1 MSYFKQNAQT
11 FNSNGSWVAPAGCSF
26 VILTG
31 YGGGGGGGGGS
42 SAATQGGGGGGGSNV
57 STVMVPVTAGTSYT
71 VTIGAGGTGGAAAT
85 NGNDGAATSFGSL
98 ATFVGASKGYN
109 GGGAAPRYNAAGG
122 PIPGCYTLFYTA
134 DLLATITSGSG
145 GNTLQSGI
153 TPADNFVEL
162 GAAFTPATNGT
173 TATTRQ
179 GGGGGGTGPGAA
191 GGAGGNGNNGGVG
204 VAGTAAAANSGAG
217 GGGGGC
223 GSTTGGAGAAG
234 GSGKLIVAW
243 IA

>member
-11 FNSNGSWVAPAGCSF
+11 FTASGSWVAPAGCAF
-26 VILTG
+26 AILTG
-31 YGGGGGGGGGS
+31 FGGGGGGGGGS
-42 SAATQGGGGGGGSNV
+42 SAATQGGGGGGGCLA
-57 STVMVPVTAGTSYT
+57 STIMVPVTAGTSYT
-71 VTIGAGGTGGAAAT
+71 VTIGAGGAAAT
-85 NGNDGAATSFGSL
+85 DGSDGTPTSFGTL
-98 ATFVGASKGYN
+98 ATFAQASKGYS
-109 GGGAAPRYNAAGG
+109 GAGAGPRYNAGG
-122 PIPGCYTLFYTA
+122 GNIPGSYTLFYTG

-145 GNTLQSGI
+145 GNTLQTGI
-153 TPADNFVEL
+153 TPPHNFVEL
-162 GAAFTPATNGT
+162 GAAFTVAANGT
-173 TATTRQ
+173 TASTRQ